1 MTEKIGSLP
10 RPSAETRPTG
20 NQSAGDTK
28 RTQDTGNETASGGG
42 SDAVSLTDT
51 VTRLKSIEA
60 RIQELPDVDRER
72 VEELRQQIDAGEFQ
86 IDSNLIAKRLV
97 QLEQALS

>member
-10 RPSAETRPTG
+10 RPSPETRPAG
-20 NQSAGDTK
+20 SKSAGDTK
-28 RTQDTGNETASGGG
+28 RTQDAGNDTASGGG

-60 RIQELPDVDRER
+60 RIAELPEVDRER
-72 VEELRQQIDAGEFQ
+72 VEELRQQIDSGEFQ
-86 IDSNLIAKRLV
+86 IDSKLIAQRLV